1 VLWLIAGGEGV
12 VLSLSMMP
20 SLFDATTP
28 ATPAAA
34 SSGKQ
39 PLVRF
44 TSPRHLSSSS
54 PVVLGN
60 GLFGIGLRWSWNTVV
75 AESSERRGVGC
86 LTLCPNPHSGG
97 AAGCARSVAAAEGR
111 PGVLMHHI
119 MASEPP
125 KSPASHLN
133 TVLIRVEWA
142 ARCTCEC
149 ASLRAP
155 SRPSA

>member
-1 VLWLIAGGEGV
+1 MLWLIAGGEGV

-86 LTLCPNPHSGG
+86 LTLAPTLTQ
-97 AAGCARSVAAAEGR
+97 V
-111 PGVLMHHI
+111 V
-119 MASEPP
+119 PP
-125 KSPASHLN
+125 VVRVPSPP
-133 TVLIRVEWA
+133 
-142 ARCTCEC
+142 
-149 ASLRAP
+149 LRDDQVC
-155 SRPSA
+155 SCSIL